1 MVKKLCPDK
10 RVTKTKA
17 LIEAAYLASLK
28 EVGYK
33 KTTVKEICDRA
44 YISRKT
50 FYCHYETIDF
60 LFEELM
66 DRCFQHQSLELSIK
80 IHEAQVKYYFTD
92 YPKYE
97 QIVFELFCESNR
109 IIAENRDTLKI
120 FFETEDPFVEKY
132 IRTRCISSQLPFPH
146 NESLPVQMCHEI
158 ISAEK
163 YTFLKYAVLH
173 PEMPVE
179 DLARFQMRTVETYVH
194 FMYTNS
200 ITFTQTYGLP
210 SIDIQQY

>member
-132 IRTRCISSQLPFPH
+132 IRTRCISSQLLITNHCPSKCVMKSSAQKNTLFL
-146 NESLPVQMCHEI
+146 NTRCSTRKCRLRILPAFKCVQSRLTF
-158 ISAEK
+158 ISC
-163 YTFLKYAVLH
+163 
-173 PEMPVE
+173 
-179 DLARFQMRTVETYVH
+179 
-194 FMYTNS
+194 
-200 ITFTQTYGLP
+200 
-210 SIDIQQY
+210 IQIP